1 MVGTLEGIVAEE
13 TIAQFL
19 DELASGAPTPGVGAA
34 AALEAALG
42 AALVSMVCNLTIGRE
57 KYRGYGQT
65 MMEARAAAEELRAQ
79 ALAFVAEDSASYSA
93 VGAAY
98 ALPRGSDEEKA
109 ARQARIQEALRGAT
123 NVPLRTIALAARV
136 IELCHQIVD
145 GANTNAI
152 SDGGVGALS
161 ARAALDGSALNV
173 KINLAL
179 IKDEEFKAATAA
191 RMEGYLNA
199 AHPLVDEVTRKVE
212 ASIAR

>member
-1 MVGTLEGIVAEE
+1 MADE
-13 TIAQFL
+13 TIARFL
-19 DELASGAPTPGVGAA
+19 DELASGAPVPGGGAA

-42 AALVSMVCNLTIGRE
+42 AALVAMVCNLTIGKE
-57 KYRGYGQT
+57 KYRAHEQT
-65 MMEARAAAEELRAQ
+65 MREARAAAEELRAQ
-79 ALAFVAEDSASYSA
+79 ALALAAEDSAAYSA

-109 ARQARIQEALRGAT
+109 ARQARIQEALKGAT
-123 NVPLRTIALAARV
+123 DVPLRTVALAARV
-136 IELCHQIVD
+136 IELCAHIVD

-152 SDGGVGALS
+152 SDVGVGALS

-199 AHPLVDEVTRKVE
+199 AHPLVDDVVRKVE

>member
-1 MVGTLEGIVAEE
+1 MAEE
-13 TIAQFL
+13 TIAHFL
-19 DELASGAPTPGVGAA
+19 DALASGAPTPGGGAA

-57 KYRGYGQT
+57 KYRAYEQT
-65 MMEARAAAEELRAQ
+65 MMEARATAEELRAQ
-79 ALAFVAEDSASYSA
+79 ALALVAEDSASYSA

-109 ARQARIQEALRGAT
+109 ARQARIQEALKGAT
-123 NVPLRTIALAARV
+123 DVPLRTVALAARV
-136 IELCHQIVD
+136 IELCAHIVD

-152 SDGGVGALS
+152 SDVGVGALC

-199 AHPLVDEVTRKVE
+199 AHPLVEEVVRKVE
-212 ASIAR
+212 ASIARS

>member
-1 MVGTLEGIVAEE
+1 VAEE
-13 TIAQFL
+13 TIAHFL
-19 DELASGAPTPGVGAA
+19 DELASGAPVPGGGAA

-42 AALVSMVCNLTIGRE
+42 AALVAMVCHLTIGKE
-57 KYRGYGQT
+57 KYRAYEQT
-65 MMEARAAAEELRAQ
+65 MMEARATAEELRAQ
-79 ALAFVAEDSASYSA
+79 ALALVAEDSASYSA

-109 ARQARIQEALRGAT
+109 ARQARIQEALKGAT
-123 NVPLRTIALAARV
+123 DVPLRTVALAARV
-136 IELCHQIVD
+136 IELCAHIVD

-152 SDGGVGALS
+152 SDVGVGALC
-161 ARAALDGSALNV
+161 ARAALDGAALNV

-179 IKDEEFKAATAA
+179 IKDEEFKAAMAA

-199 AHPLVDEVTRKVE
+199 AHPLVEEVTRKVE

>member
-1 MVGTLEGIVAEE
+1 MAED
-13 TIAQFL
+13 TIAHFL
-19 DELASGAPTPGVGAA
+19 DELASGAPTPGGGAA

-57 KYRGYGQT
+57 KYRAYEQT
-65 MMEARAAAEELRAQ
+65 MMEARATAEELRAQ
-79 ALAFVAEDSASYSA
+79 ALALVAEDSASYSA

-109 ARQARIQEALRGAT
+109 ARQARIQEALKGAT
-123 NVPLRTIALAARV
+123 DVPLRTVALAARV
-136 IELCHQIVD
+136 IELCAHIVD

-152 SDGGVGALS
+152 SDVGVGALS
-161 ARAALDGSALNV
+161 ARAALDGAALNV

-179 IKDEEFKAATAA
+179 IKNEEFKAATAA
-191 RMEGYLNA
+191 RMEGYLNVA
-199 AHPLVDEVTRKVE
+199 RPLVDDVVRKVE

>member
-1 MVGTLEGIVAEE
+1 MAEE
-13 TIAQFL
+13 TIGHFL
-19 DELASGAPTPGVGAA
+19 DELASGAPTPGGGAA

-57 KYRGYGQT
+57 KYRAYEQT

-79 ALAFVAEDSASYSA
+79 ALALVAEDSASYSA

-109 ARQARIQEALRGAT
+109 ARQARIQEALKGAT
-123 NVPLRTIALAARV
+123 DVPLRTVALAARV

-152 SDGGVGALS
+152 SDVGVGALS
-161 ARAALDGSALNV
+161 ARAALDGAALNV

-199 AHPLVDEVTRKVE
+199 ARPLVDDVVRKVE